1 MQQFKF
7 CFKDIVNC
15 GVNRGD
21 LDHVQAEAHRAYLG
35 LAHQDKEKAE
45 EADADDDENEKEDKD
60 RSK

>member
-1 MQQFKF
+1 MPQCHSSPNQKVLSQ
-7 CFKDIVNC
+7 K
-15 GVNRGD
+15 
-21 LDHVQAEAHRAYLG
+21 AEAHRAYLG